1 MSSAHDMPT
10 IKWTQTLS
18 IPAHY
23 LGKMV
28 FSKAPRQLY
37 MTHEVLSYGLST
49 HAVEKKIFI

>member
-1 MSSAHDMPT
+1 MPT